1 MALTEKLNHVA
12 EALDNLVQQFKGSG
26 NLALFITS
34 WVNEVQEQELEGMW
48 FDLLENRWIATAI
61 GAQLDGLGSIVG
73 EDRQGRPD
81 AEYRVAIIAR
91 VGINV
96 GSGTPEQ
103 IITYVTTVTDGANVV
118 LAEYFP
124 AALTVRAITTLT
136 VEEATIIGNLLKEIK
151 AAGVK
156 IDFIYGVSPESELKK
171 FDIVGQG
178 FDQGKFAGVI

>member
-34 WVNEVQEQELEGMW
+34 WVNEVQELEGMW
-48 FDLLENRWIATAI
+48 FDLLENRWIATAV

-91 VGINV
+91 VGINI

-103 IITYVTTVTDGANVV
+103 IITYVTTVTDGANVE
-118 LAEYFP
+118 LAEFFP
-124 AALTVRAITTLT
+124 AALTVRAVTTLT
-136 VEEATIIGNLLKEIK
+136 TAEATIIGNLLKEIK
-151 AAGVK
+151 AAGVR
-156 IDFIYGVSPESELKK
+156 IDFIYGISPESELKK
-171 FDIVGQG
+171 FDTVGQG
-178 FDQGKFAGVI
+178 FDQGKFAGAI

>member
-34 WVNEVQEQELEGMW
+34 WVNEVQELEGMW
-48 FDLLENRWIATAI
+48 FDLLENRWIATAV

-73 EDRQGRPD
+73 EDRQGRSD

-103 IITYVTTVTDGANVV
+103 IIAYVTTVTDGANVE
-118 LAEYFP
+118 LTEFFP
-124 AALTVRAITTLT
+124 ASLTVRAVTALT
-136 VEEATIIGNLLKEIK
+136 AAEATLIGNLLKEIK
-151 AAGVK
+151 SAGVR
-156 IDFIYGVSPESELKK
+156 IDFIYGISPESELKK
-171 FDIVGQG
+171 FDTVGQG
-178 FDQGKFAGVI
+178 FDQGKFAGAI

>member
-34 WVNEVQEQELEGMW
+34 WVNEVQELEGMW
-48 FDLLENRWIATAI
+48 FDLLQNRWIVTAI
-61 GAQLDGLGSIVG
+61 GAQLDGVGSIVG
-73 EDRQGRPD
+73 EARGGRSD
-81 AEYRVAIIAR
+81 DDYRTAIIAR

-96 GSGTPEQ
+96 GSGTPEE
-103 IITYVTTVTDGANVV
+103 IITYVTTVTDNGDVV
-118 LAEYFP
+118 LTEFFP
-124 AALTVRAITTLT
+124 ASLTVRAVTALTTA
-136 VEEATIIGNLLKEIK
+136 EATIIGNLLKEIK
-151 AAGVK
+151 SAGVK

-171 FDIVGQG
+171 FDTAGQG